1 MKKNVALVLGS
12 GGARG
17 LAHIGVINELEEQG
31 FNITSVSGTS
41 IGSLIGGFC
50 AMGKLNELT
59 EWLTTLQKKDVYSL
73 MDPTLSTNGLLKAE
87 KVFRKLNTII
97 PDVLIE
103 EMNIP
108 FAAVATDVI
117 NREEVIF
124 TIGSFYKAARASIA
138 IPTIIT
144 PVISENSILVDGGL
158 LNPIPANRVK
168 RTEGDILVVVNLY
181 DSNNPD
187 ILLYEEDVKKHLAPQ
202 KSSISNLIILNN
214 SINNIIKRIQDFIPT
229 GNKNSQG
236 YYSLIQFTTS
246 AMLEQI
252 SKLSLEL
259 NKPDILIN
267 IPFDA
272 ARTFEFYKAKELI
285 EAGRKAARFSINQYN
300 IQSEKYAD
308 NHGNKQG

>member
-1 MKKNVALVLGS
+1 MDMKKNVALVLGS

-31 FNITSVSGTS
+31 FIITSVSGTS

-108 FAAVATDVI
+108 YAAVATDVI

-124 TIGSFYKAARASIA
+124 TKG
-138 IPTIIT
+138 
-144 PVISENSILVDGGL
+144 
-158 LNPIPANRVK
+158 RV
-168 RTEGDILVVVNLY
+168 
-181 DSNNPD
+181 
-187 ILLYEEDVKKHLAPQ
+187 H
-202 KSSISNLIILNN
+202 
-214 SINNIIKRIQDFIPT
+214 
-229 GNKNSQG
+229 
-236 YYSLIQFTTS
+236 
-246 AMLEQI
+246 
-252 SKLSLEL
+252 
-259 NKPDILIN
+259 
-267 IPFDA
+267 
-272 ARTFEFYKAKELI
+272 
-285 EAGRKAARFSINQYN
+285 
-300 IQSEKYAD
+300 SEKWFFKT
-308 NHGNKQG
+308 GF

>member
-1 MKKNVALVLGS
+1 MDMKKNVALVLGS

-31 FNITSVSGTS
+31 FIITSVSGTS

-103 EMNIP
+103 DMNIP
-108 FAAVATDVI
+108 YAAVATDVI

-124 TIGSFYKAARASIA
+124 TKGSFYKAARASIA

-168 RTEGDILVVVNLY
+168 RTEGDILVVVNL
-181 DSNNPD
+181 SWFLFFRRKLKN
-187 ILLYEEDVKKHLAPQ
+187 KK
-202 KSSISNLIILNN
+202 
-214 SINNIIKRIQDFIPT
+214 
-229 GNKNSQG
+229 
-236 YYSLIQFTTS
+236 
-246 AMLEQI
+246 
-252 SKLSLEL
+252 
-259 NKPDILIN
+259 
-267 IPFDA
+267 
-272 ARTFEFYKAKELI
+272 
-285 EAGRKAARFSINQYN
+285 
-300 IQSEKYAD
+300 
-308 NHGNKQG
+308 